1 MTTTSPSDT
10 PQVKRAAHSSRSLWA
25 ACTALLAGMLVL
37 AACDSGP
44 TPTPITNPQA
54 TPTSEST
61 SVEATATRTPTRPPI
76 ATATPAPPTS
86 TPTLEPS
93 PTSSPTSTDVPLPAY
108 TFQSLGLPE
117 DANLRD
123 IAMLPGGKN
132 LVVVGSADGV
142 WKTEYNYQTW
152 TKLPVPIPANPLPGN
167 VEVAI
172 ASADILYVTAH

>member
-1 MTTTSPSDT
+1 MTTTSSPGT
-10 PQVKRAAHSSRSLWA
+10 PPGKRTARSFRSPWA

-44 TPTPITNPQA
+44 TPTPITQPQA
-54 TPTSEST
+54 TPTSEAT
-61 SVEATATRTPTRPPI
+61 TVEATATHTPTRPPI

-93 PTSSPTSTDVPLPAY
+93 PTASSTATDVPLPAY

-123 IAMLPGGKN
+123 IAILPGRKILWWLARLMECEDRIQLSN
-132 LVVVGSADGV
+132 MD
-142 WKTEYNYQTW
+142 QT
-152 TKLPVPIPANPLPGN
+152 AC
-167 VEVAI
+167 
-172 ASADILYVTAH
+172 AHTCRSCSRQR